1 MFRGYKWRVLSL
13 LKIKI
18 IKNRKPLMVLYFLL
32 FLFLILFKQ
41 YDNFHD
47 YKNINCKYN
56 FLKFGKNKL
65 LINKKWEKTMIR
77 PIIIIILIILPFLMI
92 LAHKNYLNKNKEE
105 ISSLNLIYVS
115 LIVIYV
121 FFIFKLA
128 DVF

>member
-1 MFRGYKWRVLSL
+1 
-13 LKIKI
+13 
-18 IKNRKPLMVLYFLL
+18 
-32 FLFLILFKQ
+32 
-41 YDNFHD
+41 
-47 YKNINCKYN
+47 
-56 FLKFGKNKL
+56 
-65 LINKKWEKTMIR
+65 MIR

-105 ISSLNLIYVS
+105 ISSLNLIYIS